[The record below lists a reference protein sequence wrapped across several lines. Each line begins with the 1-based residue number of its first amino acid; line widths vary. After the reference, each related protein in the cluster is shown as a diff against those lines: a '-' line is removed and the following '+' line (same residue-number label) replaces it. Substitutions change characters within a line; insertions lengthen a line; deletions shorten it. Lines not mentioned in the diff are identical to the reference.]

1 MALVIRPINKFD
13 LAWTCVLKNQPMQKL
28 LSQEEQ
34 SQLYAWI
41 DHAATRLSTPNP
53 KAMATFLRALVNRGA
68 AKQSFLAYLRDFG
81 VENAESFIDELFDR
95 IQSKHFHFEE
105 DEVEPPPKPPLPPKE
120 TKPEPQP
127 KQEPVK
133 TKPEEKRKDRDDES
147 RKDHDEKRKDR
158 PSDDHRRDHSDR
170 RKDRDDDRRRDRD
183 DDRRR
188 DHDDDRRRD
197 RDDDRRRDRDG
208 DDRRKGRDFDD
219 RKKDRDDDRRKDK
232 KDRYDDH
239 KSEPRRSKWTDFKEK
254 ERPRRSRYRDSDDE
268 AEDTKPDVAPPPKY
282 IIYIAGLEPAMNT
295 IPGLWKLFGKYGRI
309 LGIETLVEQKVAFI
323 EYDQLLGAF
332 RAAKAKRNPLG
343 NSYLKIG
350 YAVDPEPEALAALQR
365 EWEERT
371 KKWNE
376 EKERKKRES
385 EQPPPPVAT
394 SEPSNTAADAER
406 DLLDEMVTKQQEL
419 LDELEKC
426 TDPVRKE
433 ALMSEIRELD
443 QMMQQLNC

>member
-1 MALVIRPINKFD
+1 MITPINKFD

-81 VENAESFIDELFDR
+81 VDNAESFIDELFDR
-95 IQSKHFHFEE
+95 IQSKNFHFEE
-105 DEVEPPPKPPLPPKE
+105 DKAPPPQKPPLPPKE

-147 RKDHDEKRKDR
+147 RKDHDDVKRKDR

-170 RKDRDDDRRRDRD
+170 SKDRDDNRRRDRD

-188 DHDDDRRRD
+188 DHDDDRRK
-197 RDDDRRRDRDG
+197 DRDG
-208 DDRRKGRDFDD
+208 DERRKGRDFDD

-232 KDRYDDH
+232 KDKYDDH
-239 KSEPRRSKWTDFKEK
+239 KSEPRRGKWTDFKEK

-385 EQPPPPVAT
+385 EKPPPPVAA
-394 SEPSNTAADAER
+394 SQPSNTADAER